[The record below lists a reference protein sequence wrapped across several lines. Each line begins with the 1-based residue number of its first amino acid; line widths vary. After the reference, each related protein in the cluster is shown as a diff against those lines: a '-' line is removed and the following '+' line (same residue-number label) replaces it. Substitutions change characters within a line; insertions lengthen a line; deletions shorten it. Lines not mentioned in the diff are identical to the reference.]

1 MATMTGPHL
10 TALGLMSG
18 VSMDGI
24 DAAIVETDG
33 LASAR
38 TSAWAS
44 VPYDG
49 ALRRRLAA
57 VVASADNAT
66 ANQLITLTRDVTDA
80 HAAAVETFLARRFI
94 DPGRI
99 DIVGFHG
106 HTVSHR
112 PEAGITRQIG
122 DGPRLAERLGIDVV
136 TDFRSADVAAGG
148 RGGPLAPLFLAALTR
163 GLPRP
168 IAILDL
174 GAVGTVTF
182 VDGET
187 VLAFDAG
194 PANALVDAWV
204 ARHGDQP
211 FDAGGQLA
219 AAGTVREDALAA
231 LLDQPYFEATPPK
244 WIDPSAISTEAVA
257 ALSPADGAATLTMFA
272 VEAVVRSVEHLPAP
286 PVRWLVAGGG
296 RHNGMMMALLRA
308 RLGVPI
314 DPVEGAGWQGDA
326 LAAQTVGYL
335 AVRSLKG
342 LPLSLPTTTGAPL
355 PIRGGVLHRRPTK
368 VAEATP

>member
-1 MATMTGPHL
+1 MATMTGSHL
-10 TALGLMSG
+10 TALGLMSAA
-18 VSMDGI
+18 SMSGI
-24 DAAIVETDG
+24 EAAIVETDG
-33 LASAR
+33 LAGAR
-38 TSAWAS
+38 TGPWVS
-44 VPYDG
+44 VPYDPT
-49 ALRRRLAA
+49 LRRRLAT
-57 VVASADNAT
+57 VVADADRAT
-66 ANQLITLTRDVTDA
+66 ANQLITLTRDITDA

-99 DIVGFHG
+99 DVVGFHG

-122 DGPRLAERLGIDVV
+122 DGARLAERLGIDVV

-148 RGGPLAPLFLAALTR
+148 RGEPLAPLFLAALTQ

-168 IAILDL
+168 IAVLDL
-174 GAVGTVTF
+174 GAVGTITF

-187 VLAFDAG
+187 ILAFDAG
-194 PANALVDAWV
+194 PANAPIDAWV
-204 ARHGDQP
+204 ARHAKQP

-219 AAGTVREDALAA
+219 AAGMVQEEALAT
-231 LLDQPYFEATPPK
+231 LLDHPYFDAAPPK
-244 WIDPSAISTEAVA
+244 WVDLSAIPTDPVA
-257 ALSPADGAATLTMFA
+257 ALAPADGAATLTMFA
-272 VEAVVRSVEHLPAP
+272 VEAVVRAVEHLPAP

-308 RLGVPI
+308 RLGMPV
-314 DPVEGAGWQGDA
+314 DPVEAAGWQGDA

-355 PIRGGVLHRRPTK
+355 PIRGGVVHRRPK
-368 VAEATP
+368 VTEATP